1 MATATLTRPSADGTS
16 RRMPSIVNWLVHVP
30 VASVMASLLWYLPIS
45 RPLVLVWSG
54 LIAVTG
60 VWLSRKQRTVEQGR
74 SAIAID
80 FAARSV
86 HSLLFA
92 AVPWIGGAVLA
103 TSDTRHLPLFALAM
117 YPPVALQF
125 SAEHRT
131 LVVPFAAVHL
141 AHILAYVVSGH
152 VGLAILAALWSVTI
166 STIVSL
172 SSQEGRAFREAMDA
186 NLESARIDELTG
198 LLGRTAFDEEIEA
211 IVEQGEPHAL
221 AIIDLDRFKVINDTL
236 GHAFGDA
243 VLRAVGDRL
252 LHVLPDGVIAGRRG
266 GDEFAVLIPTDSER
280 ALRGM
285 LHRTVDRIAE
295 PIRHNDHTMQVEAS
309 AGVTVFTG
317 SATAEQVLV
326 EADLAMYR
334 GKRTI
339 GSRVTVFDQ
348 KMADDAS
355 HRADLERR
363 LRRAIENDDIVFW
376 GQPITR
382 VTDGS
387 PIGLELLAR
396 WPQPDGSL
404 ISPME
409 FIPVAEETG
418 LINDLGRKALAAAA
432 KLLTQF
438 ANHPELATVRVNV
451 NISPIHV
458 AAGLERDVRA
468 TVRRIPDPTMLGLEF
483 VETGLISQAE
493 MNNSVLQNL
502 RDLGVRVVIDD
513 FGVGYSSLTYL
524 RTFPISDLKI
534 DRSFIDGIH
543 KNRTQQ
549 VLTHAIWQMTN
560 ELSIPVVAE
569 GVETDEDLETIR
581 ALGIHS
587 AQGYGIA
594 RPEPL
599 GEAVHTL
606 RRLARKSNRRQ
617 NQALSELRQVV
628 HDLRSSGSGTLD
640 LRDSANRSA

>member
-1 MATATLTRPSADGTS
+1 MQDNRLAASPGIVLGFGLATTLVAVVVLFVVQDLTESELLYSAV
-16 RRMPSIVNWLVHVP
+16 I
-30 VASVMASLLWYLPIS
+30 
-45 RPLVLVWSG
+45 
-54 LIAVTG
+54 G
-60 VWLSRKQRTVEQGR
+60 VFGAL
-74 SAIAID
+74 
-80 FAARSV
+80 
-86 HSLLFA
+86 
-92 AVPWIGGAVLA
+92 GGA
-103 TSDTRHLPLFALAM
+103 T
-117 YPPVALQF
+117 
-125 SAEHRT
+125 
-131 LVVPFAAVHL
+131 
-141 AHILAYVVSGH
+141 G
-152 VGLAILAALWSVTI
+152 ALWQNWTQRHNTVQLAQT
-166 STIVSL
+166 
-172 SSQEGRAFREAMDA
+172 EHNARHDA
-186 NLESARIDELTG
+186 LTG
-198 LLGRTAFDEEIEA
+198 LVNRPTMFAELNRSVEKSRRDETVLGVLF
-211 IVEQGEPHAL
+211 L
-221 AIIDLDRFKVINDTL
+221 DLDRFKVINDTL

-309 AGVTVFTG
+309 AGVTVFSG

-348 KMADDAS
+348 KMADDVS

-640 LRDSANRSA
+640 LRDSTTRSA

>member
-1 MATATLTRPSADGTS
+1 MATATLTRPFSNDTS
-16 RRMPSIVNWLVHVP
+16 SRMPRIVNWLVHVP
-30 VASVMASLLWYLPIS
+30 VAGVMASLLWYLPIS

-54 LIAVTG
+54 LIAITG
-60 VWLSRKQRTVEQGR
+60 VRLSRESSGELSGWTAGT
-74 SAIAID
+74 D
-80 FAARSV
+80 
-86 HSLLFA
+86 
-92 AVPWIGGAVLA
+92 
-103 TSDTRHLPLFALAM
+103 
-117 YPPVALQF
+117 
-125 SAEHRT
+125 
-131 LVVPFAAVHL
+131 
-141 AHILAYVVSGH
+141 ILAYLTSGH
-152 VGLAILAALWSVTI
+152 VGLAVLAALWSVTI

-172 SSQEGRAFREAMDA
+172 SSQEDRAFREAMDA

-198 LLGRTAFDEEIEA
+198 LLGRNAFDDEIQA
-211 IVEQGEPHAL
+211 IVDSGEPHAL

-266 GDEFAVLIPTDSER
+266 GDEFAVLIPTNSER

-295 PIRHNDHTMQVEAS
+295 PIRHQGHTMQVEAS
-309 AGVTVFTG
+309 AGVTVFSST
-317 SATAEQVLV
+317 ATAEQVLV

-363 LRRAIENDDIVFW
+363 LRTALENDDIVFW

-382 VTDGS
+382 VSDGS

-404 ISPME
+404 ISPLE

-418 LINDLGRKALAAAA
+418 LINDLGRRALAAAA

-458 AAGLERDVRA
+458 AAGLERDVLA

-483 VETGLISQAE
+483 VETGLIGQAE
-493 MNNSVLQNL
+493 ANNSVLQNL

-543 KNRTQQ
+543 QNRTQQ

-569 GVETDEDLETIR
+569 GVETDEDLEMIQ
-581 ALGIHS
+581 ALGIHA

-606 RRLARKSNRRQ
+606 RRLARKSNRRH
-617 NQALSELRQVV
+617 NEALSELRQVV
-628 HDLRSSGSGTLD
+628 HDLRSSDPATID
-640 LRDSANRSA
+640 LRDGAPRSA

>member
-1 MATATLTRPSADGTS
+1 MATATLTRPFSNDTS
-16 RRMPSIVNWLVHVP
+16 SRMPRIVNWLVHVP
-30 VASVMASLLWYLPIS
+30 VAGVMASLLWYLPIS

-54 LIAVTG
+54 LIAITG
-60 VWLSRKQRTVEQGR
+60 VRLSRESSGELSGWT
-74 SAIAID
+74 AATD
-80 FAARSV
+80 FAARSI

-103 TSDTRHLPLFALAM
+103 MPDTRHLPLFALAM
-117 YPPVALQF
+117 YPPAALQF
-125 SAEHRT
+125 SAAHRT

-141 AHILAYVVSGH
+141 AHILAYLTSGH
-152 VGLAILAALWSVTI
+152 VGLAVLAALWSVTI

-172 SSQEGRAFREAMDA
+172 SSQEDRAFREAMDA

-198 LLGRTAFDEEIEA
+198 LLGRNAFDDEIQA
-211 IVEQGEPHAL
+211 IVDSGEPHAL

-266 GDEFAVLIPTDSER
+266 GDEFAVLIPTNSER

-295 PIRHNDHTMQVEAS
+295 PIRHQGHTMQVEAS
-309 AGVTVFTG
+309 AGVTVFSST
-317 SATAEQVLV
+317 ATAEQVLV

-363 LRRAIENDDIVFW
+363 LRTALENDDIVFW

-382 VTDGS
+382 VSDGS

-404 ISPME
+404 ISPLE

-418 LINDLGRKALAAAA
+418 LINDLGRRALAAAA

-458 AAGLERDVRA
+458 AAGLERDVLA

-483 VETGLISQAE
+483 VETGLIGQAE
-493 MNNSVLQNL
+493 ANNSVLQNL

-543 KNRTQQ
+543 QNRTQQ

-569 GVETDEDLETIR
+569 GVETDEDLEMIQ
-581 ALGIHS
+581 ALGIHA

-606 RRLARKSNRRQ
+606 RRLARKSNRRH
-617 NQALSELRQVV
+617 NEALSELRQVV
-628 HDLRSSGSGTLD
+628 HDLRSSDPATID
-640 LRDSANRSA
+640 LRDGAPRSA